1 MSRNAE
7 TDTVELPTPAPP
19 GRAPR
24 TISSLIEVD
33 LGAASHRGKVRS
45 NNEDHYLAARFDRTM
60 GTLLTNLPPGCV
72 PESSAETAYGLV
84 VADGMGGA
92 AAGEVA
98 SRTAITVLVD
108 LVLRTPDWILRPDEE
123 LIRQVLGA
131 WTGASGK
138 SARRWRSRRG
148 PSRTWPAWARP

>member
-1 MSRNAE
+1 MR
-7 TDTVELPTPAPP
+7 P
-19 GRAPR
+19 GR
-24 TISSLIEVD
+24 
-33 LGAASHRGKVRS
+33 
-45 NNEDHYLAARFDRTM
+45 
-60 GTLLTNLPPGCV
+60 
-72 PESSAETAYGLV
+72 SAETAYALL

-98 SRTAITVLVD
+98 SRTAITLLVD

-123 LIRQVLGA
+123 LIRQVLGP

-138 SARRWRSRRG
+138 STRRWRSRPD